1 MATLTIRRLDDEV
14 VDRLKLIAKE
24 HNRSVE
30 SEVRSVLEDFT
41 AGLLAH
47 DIVSGADLVRE
58 MRELLE
64 GEYIEGDEFD
74 VRDRDDSG
82 RLVEL

>member
-14 VDRLKLIAKE
+14 VDKLKYIAKE

-30 SEVRSVLEDFT
+30 AEVRSVLEDFT

-47 DIVSGADLVRE
+47 DIVSGTDLVRE
-58 MRELLE
+58 MRKLLDE
-64 GEYIEGDEFD
+64 DYIEGDEFD
-74 VRDRDDSG
+74 VRDHADPG
-82 RLVEL
+82 RPVEL

>member
-74 VRDRDDSG
+74 VRDRDDSD